1 MNSIEKHSKPKSAIA
16 SLVNKSLDLSDK
28 LTTTPPPTTTLIQI
42 EDPLIQDLADKLK
55 KSNPIP
61 TENNDLIDLNVTPP
75 PLIISKSLNDLD
87 KLESSSSLSPSQN
100 DNSNQLIQELR
111 NALNKKSTDKL
122 DTENNDTPTP
132 LLVPVV
138 VRRERIS
145 NIRDEESSSS
155 SLTEE
160 QINVIAKYLDPANSI
175 STETSSDELDSD
187 LSMSKNNESLNNS
200 DLMIDNSLN
209 NNNNTNKKPLI
220 LPKPKNLTKSTNN
233 NEIIAKVQLRNDK
246 TSNRSNSNSSLTG
259 STNTK
264 SKPIHSEYGYLCKI
278 AIDNKNEKNSNN
290 LERKYFTLNSDNTL
304 SVYSNQNEYSSSS
317 IINCL
322 IINLSSYQIKNI
334 DDTSFGLEKI
344 KLNESI
350 ITNQHENNNNDEKST
365 KKLNIIKNLFEFNYE
380 IKFASKDS
388 KYELFYTSILKI
400 QI

>member
-1 MNSIEKHSKPKSAIA
+1 M
-16 SLVNKSLDLSDK
+16 SDK
-28 LTTTPPPTTTLIQI
+28 LTTPPPPPSTTLIQI
-42 EDPLIQDLADKLK
+42 EDPLIQDLAEKLK
-55 KSNPIP
+55 KSNPI
-61 TENNDLIDLNVTPP
+61 TENNDLIDLNVTIP
-75 PLIISKSLNDLD
+75 PLISKSLNDLD

-200 DLMIDNSLN
+200 DLIIDNSLN
-209 NNNNTNKKPLI
+209 NKNNTNKKPLI
-220 LPKPKNLTKSTNN
+220 LPKPTSLTKLTNNN
-233 NEIIAKVQLRNDK
+233 NEIITKVQLRNDK
-246 TSNRSNSNSSLTG
+246 MTNRSNSNSSLTG
-259 STNTK
+259 SNNTK

-278 AIDNKNEKNSNN
+278 AIDNKNEKNLNN

-317 IINCL
+317 ITNCL

-334 DDTSFGLEKI
+334 DDTSFGLEKT

-350 ITNQHENNNNDEKST
+350 ITNQHENNNDEKST

-380 IKFASKDS
+380 IKFTSKDS
-388 KYELFYTSILKI
+388 KYELFYILILKI